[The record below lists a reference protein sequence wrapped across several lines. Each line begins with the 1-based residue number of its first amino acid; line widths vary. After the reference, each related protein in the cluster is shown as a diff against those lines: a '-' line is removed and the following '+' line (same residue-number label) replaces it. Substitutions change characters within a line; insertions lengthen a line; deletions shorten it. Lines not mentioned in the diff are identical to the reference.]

1 MTRGNL
7 EASSRCAR
15 LSTLEAVE
23 VAEFENGR
31 LELLSDQNSALV
43 LIDFQRTMFKSVAS
57 GDKSRIKLAA
67 ICAAKAAKI
76 LGVPVVLSAINPKS
90 NGDFIP
96 EITGLFP
103 GQEVFARKVPGFD
116 AFEDEGT
123 WNAVKATGKRKLVVS
138 GLWTSMCFTYS
149 ALHAIREGYDAYGLM
164 DAAGDSTPEAHQ
176 FAVERM
182 LQAGVIPIT
191 VESLVSEW
199 MHDWANPKAGE
210 LVAEV
215 YSKYGAMIGE
225 WT

>member
-103 GQEVFARKVPGFD
+103 RQEVFARKVPGFD